1 MSDGIYVALSGALA
15 QTALLETTANNLA
28 NASTDGYQRVRPVF
42 QEALSRA
49 GAAAGA
55 TAQRS
60 SAVTVAQT
68 AIDQS
73 AGALRSTGRTL
84 DAALPEGVY
93 LGISTPRGE
102 RFTRAA
108 SLEIA
113 PDGALRTAQG
123 HPVLNEEGQPITIPT
138 SGGEVTL
145 TADGALKRDGATLG
159 RLRLVRFDRPEMLT
173 HEGAALLAPGG
184 ATATTATDG
193 ALAVGSLE
201 GSNATTVDAMTD
213 MVTATRTFEAFQR
226 VIDAFREA
234 DRRVVTSVPST

>member
-49 GAAAGA
+49 AGAAP
-55 TAQRS
+55 AQRA
-60 SAVTVAQT
+60 SAVTVTQT

-73 AGALRSTGRTL
+73 AGTLRATGRTL

-93 LGISTPRGE
+93 LGLSTARGE

-123 HPVLNEEGQPITIPT
+123 HPVLNEAGQAITIPAG
-138 SGGEVTL
+138 GGEVTL
-145 TADGALKRDGATLG
+145 SADGALRRDGATLG
-159 RLRLVRFDRPEMLT
+159 RLRLVRFDRPELLT

-184 ATATTATDG
+184 ATATTATDS

-234 DRRVVTSVPST
+234 DRRVVSTVPGA